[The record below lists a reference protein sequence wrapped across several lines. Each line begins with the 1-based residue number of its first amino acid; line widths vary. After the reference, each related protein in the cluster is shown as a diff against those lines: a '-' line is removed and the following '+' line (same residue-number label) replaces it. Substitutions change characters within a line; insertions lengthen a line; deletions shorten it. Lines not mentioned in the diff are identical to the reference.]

1 MKVQVQGQSQPTTL
15 DKRMFV
21 AAGGEGEIYAKGLT
35 AFKIYSDPN
44 KMMAAGKIQELAVL
58 TDPNIIRPLSL
69 VLDPKNKPI
78 GYTMRFIQHNYALVQ
93 LFTKA
98 FRQRNGITHEMMQK
112 LVQKLRD
119 IVQHIHDHDILI
131 VDLNEMNFLSDDN
144 FEQIFAID
152 TDSYQTPGYPA
163 TAIMDSVR
171 DRHAKTFSEETDWF
185 SYGIISFQM
194 FVGIHPY
201 KGKHPSIKDMDERMH
216 KNISVFS
223 RDVKVPHVCFPLDVI
238 PDVYKQWYKAVFEDG
253 KRLPPPANFQ
263 ATAVVIAPVVK
274 RIAGSNNFEITE
286 MLSLDGNILAI
297 HPHANIR
304 VLTDQRFYI
313 TQSRSFPVSH
323 PVRLCVTPV
332 TQTPILVKLEH
343 GKLQLFN
350 AEKKSEIKNH
360 IHGQGLMTY
369 NGSLYVRSGD
379 SITYVDMMEVGQNI
393 LVSPKIVASILEN
406 ATKMFD
412 GVAIQ
417 NLLGAQYVS
426 IFSEPTTHRQVHVK
440 ELDEYRIIDAKYD
453 NLVLMV
459 VGVKK
464 SGYYDRLV
472 IRFSPDWK
480 TYDVRV
486 VSNVPHLG
494 LNFVVLDS
502 GVVVCINEEEDLE
515 AFSNRIHSTG
525 IRIVNDPII
534 TGDMRLYKYGARL
547 LFSRG
552 ERLFSMKMMS
562 ST

>member
-1 MKVQVQGQSQPTTL
+1 
-15 DKRMFV
+15 
-21 AAGGEGEIYAKGLT
+21 
-35 AFKIYSDPN
+35 
-44 KMMAAGKIQELAVL
+44 
-58 TDPNIIRPLSL
+58 
-69 VLDPKNKPI
+69 
-78 GYTMRFIQHNYALVQ
+78 
-93 LFTKA
+93 
-98 FRQRNGITHEMMQK
+98 MMQK
-112 LVQKLRD
+112 LIQKLRD
-119 IVQHIHDHDILI
+119 IVQHIHDHNILV

-144 FEQIFAID
+144 FGQIFAID

-171 DRHAKTFSEETDWF
+171 DRHATKFTQETDWF

-201 KGKHPSIKDMDERMH
+201 KGKHPSIKDMDERMQ

-223 RDVKVPHVCFPLDVI
+223 RDVKVPHVCYPLDVI

-253 KRLPPPANFQ
+253 KRMPPPTDFQ
-263 ATAVVIAPVVK
+263 AVALVIAPVVK
-274 RIAGSNNFEITE
+274 KIAGSNNFEINE
-286 MLSLDGNILAI
+286 MLVLDGNILAI

-304 VLTDQRFYI
+304 VLTDKRFYV
-313 TQSRSFPVSH
+313 TQNRSFPVSH
-323 PVRLCVTPV
+323 PIKLCVTPIN
-332 TQTPILVKLEH
+332 QTPILAKLDH
-343 GKLQLFN
+343 GKLQLHN
-350 AEKKSEIKNH
+350 AEKKQDIANQ

-379 SITYVDMMEVGQNI
+379 TIAYVDMMEVGQNI

-406 ATKMFD
+406 ATKMYD
-412 GVAIQ
+412 GVAVQ
-417 NLLGAQYVS
+417 NLLGTQYVS
-426 IFSEPTTHRQVHVK
+426 IFSEPKTHRQIHIK
-440 ELDEYRIIDAKYD
+440 ELAEYRIIDAKYD

-459 VGVKK
+459 VGVNKK
-464 SGYYDRLV
+464 GYYDRLV

-486 VSNVPHLG
+486 VTNVAHMG

-515 AFSNRIHSTG
+515 AFSNRINSTG
-525 IRIVNDPII
+525 LKIISDPAL

-552 ERLFSMKMMS
+552 ERLFSMKMTS
-562 ST
+562 GP